1 MCRDKFINAL
11 ALATLSL
18 VPRTEHLSWVV
29 SVVPKSHKPI
39 KHIYLQSKACSAG
52 DSAYIMCSLI
62 CFISNYFWYD
72 SVCLLTAEV
81 DYRCC
86 WIHLPNKFHLKGF
99 QFIWSEATLQSEP
112 KSVNQRY
119 ERAGL
124 YQQAVVDVSQ
134 AFSQHLC
141 SLNTAC
147 QVANVRFIMQY
158 PCYWWNSI
166 VWAKCL
172 ESASPSGRL
181 FKEKTKLFSR
191 PVVSK
196 WFDHL
201 PHQ

>member
-1 MCRDKFINAL
+1 MSSSKIKSWPSVQRQIYKC
-11 ALATLSL
+11 LSPGHSVL
-18 VPRTEHLSWVV
+18 GAKNWASLLSRVC
-29 SVVPKSHKPI
+29 VPKSQKPI

-72 SVCLLTAEV
+72 SVCLLTAGV

-86 WIHLPNKFHLKGF
+86 WIHLPNKFHVKGF

-158 PCYWWNSI
+158 PCY
-166 VWAKCL
+166 
-172 ESASPSGRL
+172 
-181 FKEKTKLFSR
+181 
-191 PVVSK
+191 
-196 WFDHL
+196 
-201 PHQ
+201 